1 MFVGIDSHKDVLVA
15 AVVDQVGRVGD
26 VASFENHRDGF
37 VKLFVWLRNHP
48 KVARVGVE
56 CSGSY
61 GRQAAL
67 SLQEAGWVV
76 VEVPSRLT
84 ARDRRSDRKA
94 GKNDV
99 QDAVI
104 IARIVARDDDLP
116 PIRTP
121 GASEDLAA
129 LLAHRDHLVGERTRV
144 ANRVHAT
151 LSQLHPG
158 YARTC
163 PKLVTTKALRAAGVI
178 VADDTSVRGELVR
191 AQLARLEELDREIRA
206 RKRQLAQLVEDT
218 GTTVTELCGAGPVVV
233 ARILVAVGDP
243 GRFATRH
250 KFARMNG
257 TAPIPASSGR
267 TDRQRLHRGGNR
279 QLNRAIHTIALT
291 QIRHHPDARAY
302 YDRKRQE
309 SKTSREALRCLKR
322 RISDA
327 VYRQL
332 QRDRARLTT

>member
-1 MFVGIDSHKDVLVA
+1 M
-15 AVVDQVGRVGD
+15 
-26 VASFENHRDGF
+26 
-37 VKLFVWLRNHP
+37 
-48 KVARVGVE
+48 
-56 CSGSY
+56 
-61 GRQAAL
+61 
-67 SLQEAGWVV
+67 V

-163 PKLVTTKALRAAGVI
+163 PKLVTTKALRAARVI

-191 AQLARLEELDREIRA
+191 AQLARLEELDRADPQLGNGNSLSSSRTRA
-206 RKRQLAQLVEDT
+206 RQ
-218 GTTVTELCGAGPVVV
+218 
-233 ARILVAVGDP
+233 
-243 GRFATRH
+243 
-250 KFARMNG
+250 
-257 TAPIPASSGR
+257 
-267 TDRQRLHRGGNR
+267 
-279 QLNRAIHTIALT
+279 
-291 QIRHHPDARAY
+291 
-302 YDRKRQE
+302 
-309 SKTSREALRCLKR
+309 
-322 RISDA
+322 
-327 VYRQL
+327 
-332 QRDRARLTT
+332 